1 MKKFKKMLPLIL
13 SAAMLLTLLAACGN
27 SGKTLEGIQKKGALV
42 VATSPDFPPFE
53 YLEDGKVVGIEVDI
67 LEAIAEKLDFEI
79 EIQQMDFDSVVP
91 GVQAG
96 KFDLGASGITATE
109 ERKKNVDF
117 TDAYFLASQAIV
129 VTEDSAITGKADLE
143 GKKISVQTGTTAEA
157 YCMSS
162 GYEVLAFTAN
172 NDAAAALSTGK
183 VDAWVVDNEVAVVLA
198 AQNGLKVLDEAMTSE
213 PYAFAFPKNSQS
225 LVDAINQAQAELLA
239 DGTIEAIFEK
249 YGTAYVSPLK

>member
-1 MKKFKKMLPLIL
+1 MKTIKKMIPLLL
-13 SAAMLLTLLAACGN
+13 SAAMLLTLLAACGS
-27 SGKTLEGIQKKGALV
+27 SGKTLEGIQKKGSLV

-67 LEAIAEKLDFEI
+67 LNAIGEKLGFAI

-129 VTEDSAITGKADLE
+129 VTNDSDIASKADLE
-143 GKKISVQTGTTAEA
+143 GKKISVQTGTTAED

-172 NDAAAALSTGK
+172 NDAAAALTTGK

-198 AQNGLKVLDEAMTSE
+198 EQNGLKVLDEAMTSE

-225 LVDAINQAQAELLA
+225 LVDAINKVQAEMLA
-239 DGTIEAIFEK
+239 DGTIAEIFAK
-249 YGTAYVSPLK
+249 YNTVYVSPLK